1 MPHFC
6 TSTITHHFHGLVE
19 FVISDNAFKIVEVTA
34 AGSALLG
41 KWTKVRKVLIS
52 ALVILLASVSITK
65 LPASEAWTFAQRMR
79 KCQWNA
85 APKQQAPEPVKN
97 SPNRQAYKGYETSLS
112 A

>member
-6 TSTITHHFHGLVE
+6 TSTIDYHFHHLVE
-19 FVISDNAFKIVEVTA
+19 FVISDSAVKIVEVT
-34 AGSALLG
+34 GVISALLA
-41 KWTKVRKVLIS
+41 KWDKVRKVMIS
-52 ALVILLASVSITK
+52 ALIVMFASVSITK

-97 SPNRQAYKGYETSLS
+97 SPNRQAYKGYETSLP